1 MCLEIFPLHVNKKR
15 ALCIYKRGILCV
27 HLSCCPS
34 ERISSFL
41 PSHPT
46 LSLPQNT
53 AVRSH
58 LPPSPLQTSFSKSLL
73 KTFPISHSLCLTPAS
88 SVFHPPPISPS
99 PIFCLLMCDSFI
111 VLLFLEVS
119 CSSVFV
125 SYQALYI
132 SFLFNPIHFFPPFSF
147 SLFVQKKHLK
157 K

>member
-1 MCLEIFPLHVNKKR
+1 MNKKR
-15 ALCIYKRGILCV
+15 ALCVYKRGILCV

-73 KTFPISHSLCLTPAS
+73 KTFPISHSLFLSVSLSLLLQAS
-88 SVFHPPPISPS
+88 FIPLPSLPPPF
-99 PIFCLLMCDSFI
+99 FCLLMCDSFI
-111 VLLFLEVS
+111 VSLFLEVS
-119 CSSVFV
+119 CSSVFF
-125 SYQALYI
+125 SYQAVYI
-132 SFLFNPIHFFPPFSF
+132 SFLFNPHPFLLSFQFFPF
-147 SLFVQKKHLK
+147 LFKKAS
-157 K
+157 